1 MDDLRESHHDH
12 HDRGAPR
19 REAAPEEPGRCAPG
33 RPMTARVRGMASP
46 ACAASAVRVAQRS
59 ELMERAAAIAA
70 NTTDTAQDTA
80 EALHTITRIRTTGMR
95 AREPAH
101 IVPGCASHAWSL
113 AP

>member
-46 ACAASAVRVAQRS
+46 ACAASEVRVAQRS
-59 ELMERAAAIAA
+59 ELMERAETLYYPH
-70 NTTDTAQDTA
+70 TTPCSPRPPEVAKSGHG
-80 EALHTITRIRTTGMR
+80 ELCCMF
-95 AREPAH
+95 
-101 IVPGCASHAWSL
+101 SS
-113 AP
+113 